1 LQNSLLRDHIQ
12 SDHAAEFKLLLADET
27 IAKRDA
33 LALDERLARSLA
45 QEPFAVSGVVIPAE
59 LAVPAACCF
68 LTVAAVL
75 FSHCFHNFVE
85 FVPQFVQQ
93 DGRRGHQGKRPA

>member
-1 LQNSLLRDHIQ
+1 LLV
-12 SDHAAEFKLLLADET
+12 DET

-33 LALDERLARSLA
+33 FALDEKLARSLA
-45 QEPFAVSGVVIPAE
+45 QEPFALSGLVIPAE
-59 LAVPAACCF
+59 HAVLAACCF

-75 FSHCFHNFVE
+75 IHTVFTIFVE

-93 DGRRGHQGKRPA
+93 DAHRRQQGKLPA